1 MQKLGIIREDIS
13 PVEETPNDK
22 VAFECDNVNTGEASM
37 IERSEDRIDKGSH
50 KLESL
55 LSKPQQ

>member
-13 PVEETPNDK
+13 PVEETSNDK
-22 VAFECDNVNTGEASM
+22 VAFECDNVYTGEASM
-37 IERSEDRIDKGSH
+37 IERSEDKIDKGAQ

-55 LSKPQQ
+55 PSKS